1 MAHRLANTHEAEG
14 KLEFGFHGTIGSLLF
29 QGKESATARKKGV
42 HINIGYNPASSFA
55 IMRDYRMFDPF
66 VQSSQH
72 CACHHYYVSCI
83 QSQNA
88 VCHSFIFRSL
98 VIKFEFLS
106 QY

>member
-1 MAHRLANTHEAEG
+1 MAHRLANTHEVEG
-14 KLEFGFHGTIGSLLF
+14 TLEFGFHGTIGSLLF
-29 QGKESATARKKGV
+29 QGKESAAARKKGV
-42 HINIGYNPASSFA
+42 HIDIDDNPASSFA
-55 IMRDYRMFDPF
+55 IMRDYRKFDPC
-66 VQSSQH
+66 VQCSQR
-72 CACHHYYVSCI
+72 CAYHHYYVSCI